1 MEVPVTSASDQ
12 TGFEAFLNYLRQ
24 NYNID
29 FTGYKYPS
37 LMRRIDQRIQRIS
50 ANTFS
55 ANTFEDGFRTNGLGT
70 NGLGT
75 NGSGISEF
83 RTYLNYLEAHPEE
96 INYLRSTLLI
106 NATCF
111 FRDRAAW
118 DYLADQVLPQL
129 MARKPDHEPIRIWS
143 AGCASGEEAYT
154 LAMVIAQVIGIEAL
168 QAKVKIYATDVDEAA
183 LAQARQAIY
192 RAEELTG
199 LTAEQIEQFFQPQD
213 DGYRVRSDLRQRL
226 VFGRHDL
233 IQDAPISNIDLLVCR
248 NTLMYFNPQT
258 QHQILNR
265 FYFALK
271 DEGYLFLGQA
281 EMLFFH
287 ASTFAPFHLQHR
299 VFTKGP
305 KLNLCDVPVPH
316 APALV
321 MDPTA
326 SPASLPADWL
336 TSLSDSETLLVDA
349 EASSGST
356 RLDTRLDTHLDTDFN
371 SPEVPHQPQASSSAS
386 PAWEHPDW
394 QLQATQEELEML
406 SEKLQ
411 SSHAAWAM
419 TSSELQATNAELE
432 TMNEELQLT
441 NRELQSVN
449 QELQQCRL
457 SLHQSQSL
465 VEALLVS
472 LDSGV
477 VVVDRNFSVQ
487 VWNRQAAAL
496 WGLEPSA
503 AIGQRLLD
511 LKLGLPI
518 DQLRQRLQDCLEGK
532 PGAATAI
539 LLPGS
544 DRNQQPI
551 QYRMVCTPLLG
562 MQQHI
567 QGVVL
572 IVHVMATYP

>member
-1 MEVPVTSASDQ
+1 MEVLVTSASDQ

-29 FTGYKYPS
+29 FTGYQYPS

-50 ANTFS
+50 ANAFQG
-55 ANTFEDGFRTNGLGT
+55 GFRTNGS
-70 NGLGT
+70 GT
-75 NGSGISEF
+75 NGSGTDGSGTDGL

-96 INYLRSTLLI
+96 IDYLRSTLLI

-129 MARKPDHEPIRIWS
+129 MARKPEHEPIRIWS

-248 NTLMYFNPQT
+248 NTLMYFNPRT

-281 EMLFFH
+281 EMLFFY
-287 ASTFAPFHLQHR
+287 ASTFAPFHVQHR

-305 KLNLCDVPVPH
+305 KLNLCDIPVPH
-316 APALV
+316 APASV
-321 MDPTA
+321 MDLTA
-326 SPASLPADWL
+326 SPVLPADWL
-336 TSLSDSETLLVDA
+336 TALSDSENLLVDA
-349 EASSGST
+349 EEASGS
-356 RLDTRLDTHLDTDFN
+356 TRLDTHLDTDFN
-371 SPEVPHQPQASSSAS
+371 LPEVSRQPQVSSFAS
-386 PAWEHPDW
+386 PAWEHSNW

-449 QELQQCRL
+449 QELQQYQL

-465 VEALLVS
+465 VEALLFS

-487 VWNRQAAAL
+487 VWNRQAEAL

-518 DQLRQRLQDCLEGK
+518 DQLRQRLRDCLEGK

-539 LLPGS
+539 VLPGI

-551 QYRMVCTPLLG
+551 QYRMVCAPLLG
-562 MQQHI
+562 MQQQI
-567 QGVVL
+567 QGAVL
-572 IVHVMATYP
+572 IVHAMATH